1 MWKLI
6 VITTGLML
14 FGLVNAYASDFR
26 YGDKAKQDKIQ
37 TVINSERKMSFSDFI
52 TGLDI
57 SDNMNTGLIF
67 GLDSSRTPAHDG
79 PDAPPETFGLGLGLS
94 FSF

>member
-1 MWKLI
+1 MWKSI

-14 FGLVNAYASDFR
+14 FGLVNAYASDFG
-26 YGDKAKQDKIQ
+26 YKDKNKLNKIQ
-37 TVINSERKMSFSDFI
+37 TVIKAEQEMSFSDFI

-67 GLDSSRTPAHDG
+67 GLDSPQTPAHDG
-79 PDAPPETFGLGLGLS
+79 PDAQPETFGLGLGFS